1 MLSIYLLLL
10 YWWLYRRFVRP
21 AYRRWREVRLRTLQ
35 QRVVLLWQFPAAGRV
50 KKNFIPLL
58 GAEGAADLQLAVYKH
73 TLKTLSTL
81 NSSVSTP
88 PPPPPSSG
96 PTGRPQ
102 TQSERTP
109 TEICTEVCW
118 RGAEESRVRDWLDRL
133 KPPVLWRPQ
142 FHGDLS
148 LKLAGA
154 AGGALREGAE
164 YVVVVAKDIHLK

>member
-1 MLSIYLLLL
+1 M
-10 YWWLYRRFVRP
+10 P
-21 AYRRWREVRLRTLQ
+21 LRTFGCLIIILLFIHTCVGLLQ
-35 QRVVLLWQFPAAGRV
+35 VAIYSECSLHMPVCIGDMGVSDDITCHLIFRFQ
-50 KKNFIPLL
+50 
-58 GAEGAADLQLAVYKH
+58 YKH

-81 NSSVSTP
+81 NNSVSTP
-88 PPPPPSSG
+88 APAPPPPSSG
-96 PTGRPQ
+96 HHQ
-102 TQSERTP
+102 TQSERIP

-118 RGAEESRVRDWLDRL
+118 RGAEESRVHNWLDRL

-164 YVVVVAKDIHLK
+164 YVVVVSQLKVDTKCITLLMKS